1 MNNSFDKKTRI
12 KCVNLERRPDRKE
25 SVTNLLISVDLF
37 QYCDF
42 IKATDG
48 EQLKPT
54 DEIRYLF
61 RNNDFQNRR
70 GVIGCALSHYYLWQ
84 DLINDENY
92 ENYLILEDD
101 ITFYNNPKKELSN
114 LFEILNKKNNW
125 DIIHLGHHLLPSF
138 KEFFSHQR
146 KLSIVDCMGG
156 QIGYYLFGS
165 FGVCGTFGYIISKSG
180 AKKMLAAI
188 EKYGIRC
195 AIDRIA
201 YLYHKEM
208 NIIQYQTIPHLVYS
222 DYVATNNG
230 VNNGVDSDIQYNHN
244 YLF

>member
-12 KCVNLERRPDRKE
+12 KCLNLERRLDRKE
-25 SVTNLLISVDLF
+25 SVTNLLINVDLF

-84 DLINDENY
+84 NLINDENY

-101 ITFYNNPKKELSN
+101 ITFYNNPKKEFSN

-125 DIIHLGHHLLPSF
+125 EIIRLGQVIPPHLLPSF
-138 KEFFSHQR
+138 KEFFSHQ
-146 KLSIVDCMGG
+146 KELTIMDSMGG
-156 QIGYYLFGS
+156 P
-165 FGVCGTFGYIISKSG
+165 GTFGYIINRSG
-180 AKKMLAAI
+180 AKKMLAGI
-188 EKYGIRC
+188 EKYGIKC
-195 AIDRIA
+195 AIDRII

-222 DYVATNNG
+222 
-230 VNNGVDSDIQYNHN
+230 NGVDSDIQYNYN

>member
-1 MNNSFDKKTRI
+1 MNNSFNKKTRI
-12 KCVNLERRPDRKE
+12 KCVNLERRPDRKK
-25 SVTNLLISVDLF
+25 SLTDLLISVDLF

-54 DEIRYLF
+54 DEIRHLF

-138 KEFFSHQR
+138 KEFFSHQK
-146 KLSIVDCMGG
+146 KLSIMDCMGG
-156 QIGYYLFGS
+156 P
-165 FGVCGTFGYIISKSG
+165 GTFGYIINKSG

-188 EKYGIRC
+188 EKYGIKC

-222 DYVATNNG
+222 DYVTT
-230 VNNGVDSDIQYNHN
+230 NNGVDSDIQYNHN